1 MIAGSLPECSA
12 QRKEVFGAAQG
23 RVRPSSG
30 SVIWLP
36 PGNPISHGSI
46 ISTLLEAWIALIVG
60 GAGILLHEPWVR
72 WTLRP
77 GIALAA
83 WFRMLRANPE
93 RAPAPAIHR
102 FTSLI
107 SPIKFPSESR
117 KKTIHKSWSG
127 ILASRCGS
135 SSKRTP
141 FPFIFW
147 CAAWMSATAK

>member
-12 QRKEVFGAAQG
+12 QSKEVFGAAQAQG
-23 RVRPSSG
+23 RVHPASG

-36 PGNPISHGSI
+36 PRNPISQWIHR
-46 ISTLLEAWIALIVG
+46 LHAPEVWIALMVG
-60 GAGILLHEPWVR
+60 GAGILVHEPWVR

-77 GIALAA
+77 GRALAA
-83 WFRMLRANPE
+83 WFRILLTNPE
-93 RAPAPAIHR
+93 RAPAIQR